1 MRKPGFEP
9 GSSAWKAEVLNQ
21 VELLTHKDKDLK
33 MLYKTCS
40 LREIRKVFGKKR

>member
-1 MRKPGFEP
+1 
-9 GSSAWKAEVLNQ
+9 
-21 VELLTHKDKDLK
+21 